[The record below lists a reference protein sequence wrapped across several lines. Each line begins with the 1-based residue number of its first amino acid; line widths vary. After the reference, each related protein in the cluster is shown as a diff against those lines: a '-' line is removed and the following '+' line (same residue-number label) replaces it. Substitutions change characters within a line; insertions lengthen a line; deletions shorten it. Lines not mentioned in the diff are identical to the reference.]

1 MLLRSLFFAVFIC
14 LFARQLVAQTAG
26 FSRLNVPATV
36 NGQALA
42 YPFAGGLNNPQFSAA
57 DLNNDGIQDL
67 VAFDRGGDIVLTFLN
82 LGTPGEV
89 SYTFAP
95 EYAAHF
101 PKMVDYALL
110 RDFNQDGAADIFCS
124 SIAPGTQEVQVFRG
138 HYEDNVLKFSPFL
151 FTYPASCTYCNPLY
165 VFFPSEFMPGQWINM
180 PIAKSDV
187 PAVDDV
193 DNDGDLD
200 IVAFSAGTSTHLWWL
215 KNVSVEMGYGLDSL
229 QFRLADDCWGRFY
242 ENGMERCRASLSVNP
257 NICDDGLLSVAS
269 EERDNLHPGAAV
281 TTFDQDQDGD
291 RDLLLGNLSF
301 PCIGLMNNGGTP
313 QQAWMTAQDTA
324 FPAYN
329 TPVNIEVFPATF
341 ILDVN
346 NDGKKDLLV
355 SPNNKTVSQDQK
367 NVWFYTNTASNG
379 YQFALTT
386 KSLFTDEMIDVGSAS
401 HPAFADV
408 NADGLLDL
416 VVGNYGYFLP
426 QDPVNASLYLY
437 LNTGT
442 PTQPQFALSN
452 NDWLGLSEF
461 TPDDYDFA
469 PTFGDLDSDGDLD
482 LVVGSNIGSC
492 YYYRNIAGP
501 GLPMNFQ
508 RDFDPMWVA
517 LDVIGSVSTPFIYDL
532 DGDGLQDLLMG
543 ERTGNVNFF
552 QNIGTPTAPAFAAS
566 PTISKIGA
574 IDTRT
579 FPEVVGFSAPVVVP
593 TEAGPMAV
601 VGTQGGQLEAYVLLG
616 ATSDTFP
623 TISLAWGGL
632 DEGNR
637 SSPAFADLDDDGF
650 FDVAIGN
657 LRGGISI
664 FKTPIAD
671 PSVATAEPAALLPSL
686 RLSPNP
692 AQDWVRAEWLPNEAT
707 QWRAFDALGQQVAA
721 GSTAGGVFHLEI
733 KNWKSGFY
741 VVETI
746 AGGQRAAA
754 RLVKI

>member
-1 MLLRSLFFAVFIC
+1 MLRNSIFFALLVCTFYG
-14 LFARQLVAQTAG
+14 QLAAQTAG
-26 FSRLNVPATV
+26 FSRLNASATV

-67 VAFDRGGDIVLTFLN
+67 VVFDRGGDVVLTFLN

-89 SYTFAP
+89 SYVFAP
-95 EYAAHF
+95 EYAVHF

-124 SIAPGTQEVQVFRG
+124 SIALGTQEMQVFRG

-151 FTYPASCTYCNPLY
+151 FTYPASCEYCNPLY
-165 VFFPSEFMPGQWINM
+165 IFFPSEFAPGQWINM

-187 PAVDDV
+187 PSVDDI

-215 KNVSVEMGYGLDSL
+215 KNMSVEMGYGLDSL
-229 QFRLADDCWGRFY
+229 KFRLEDDCWGRFY

-257 NICDDGLLSVAS
+257 NVCDDGLVGVAS

-281 TTFDQDQDGD
+281 TTLDEDGDGD
-291 RDLLLGNLSF
+291 RDLLLGNLSY
-301 PCIGLMNNGGTP
+301 PCLGLMRNGGTP

-329 TPVNIEVFPATF
+329 TSVNLEIFPAAF

-386 KSLFTDEMIDVGSAS
+386 KSLFTNEMIDVGSTS
-401 HPAFADV
+401 HPTFADV

-442 PTQPQFALSN
+442 ATEPHFTLSN

-469 PTFGDLDSDGDLD
+469 PTFGDLDGDGDLD
-482 LVVGSNIGSC
+482 LVVGNNIGGC

-501 GLPMNFQ
+501 GQPMNFQ

-517 LDVIGSVSTPFIYDL
+517 MDVIGSVSTPFIYDL

-552 QNIGTPTAPAFAAS
+552 QNIGTPSAPAFAAS
-566 PTISKIGA
+566 PTIHKVGA

-579 FPEVVGFSAPVVVP
+579 FPEVIGFSAPVVLP
-593 TEAGPMAV
+593 TEAGPMVV
-601 VGTQGGQLEAYVLLG
+601 VGTQGGQLEAYTLLG
-616 ATSDTFP
+616 ATADTFP
-623 TISLAWGGL
+623 TVSLAWGGF

-650 FDVAIGN
+650 FEVAIGN

-664 FKTPIAD
+664 FNTPIPD
-671 PSVATAEPAALLPSL
+671 PSVASAEPTALVPSL

-692 AQDWVRAEWLPNEAT
+692 AQDWVRAA
-707 QWRAFDALGQQVAA
+707 Q
-721 GSTAGGVFHLEI
+721 
-733 KNWKSGFY
+733 
-741 VVETI
+741 
-746 AGGQRAAA
+746 
-754 RLVKI
+754 